1 MKLSR
6 QSTRKIIASAAATA
20 LALAA
25 MASLAACGSKDGDS
39 NQGGSGTT
47 EINALFMKQ
56 AGYSEEQIGSMIDQ
70 FEEAHSNIKVNATFV
85 SYEAL
90 HDKIVTSAPAG
101 TFDVV
106 LIDVIWP
113 AEFATSGIVLD
124 VTERYP
130 ANWESDMLGGAF
142 TTAKFDDKFWGVPW
156 GPSTKY
162 FYYNKTMVE
171 AVGASESDLDTWG
184 GVLATAQK
192 IKEAG
197 LAEYPLAWS
206 WAQAEAAVCDYG
218 QMLGAFGGQFTDAS
232 GALAV
237 NQGAGVQA
245 LEWMRQTVVDG
256 LSNPASI
263 TFLEDDVQKTLAQGE
278 TAFALNWESTFE
290 DLQDPDQ
297 SRVAGQIGL
306 LPTPMGPAGDR
317 PGINGAMALSI
328 GAKSKHVEEAWTF
341 IEFVTSQAIQNQF
354 PTGWMPNWKSSYDDA
369 AITGQAPELFAAAPT
384 ALATLILRPTVPN
397 YNSASA
403 ALQVELQQAL
413 SGAKEPQ
420 QAMDDAVAA
429 AQ

>member
-1 MKLSR
+1 MTSVQKRSR
-6 QSTRKIIASAAATA
+6 KTIA
-20 LALAA
+20 ALAA
-25 MASLAACGSKDGDS
+25 VALAAIAGLAACGSDS
-39 NQGGSGTT
+39 GGSDTT
-47 EINALFMKQ
+47 EIQALFMKQ
-56 AGYSEEQIGSMIDQ
+56 AGYTEEQIGSMINQ
-70 FEEAHSNIKVNATFV
+70 FEQANSGITVKPTFV

-124 VTERYP
+124 VTDRYP
-130 ANWESDMLGGAF
+130 DSWQNDMLGGAF
-142 TTAKFDDKFWGVPW
+142 TTAQFEDKFWGVPW

-162 FYYNKTMVE
+162 FYYNKEMVA
-171 AVGASESDLDTWG
+171 AVGATEADLDTWE
-184 GVLATAQK
+184 GVLATAK
-192 IKEAG
+192 AIKEAG
-197 LAEYPLAWS
+197 LADYPLAWS
-206 WAQAEAAVCDYG
+206 WSQAEAAVCDYG
-218 QMLGAFGGQFTDAS
+218 QILGAFGGQFTDAA
-232 GALAV
+232 GVLAV

-245 LEWMRQTVVDG
+245 LQWMKQTLDDG
-256 LSNPASI
+256 LSNPASL

-297 SRVAGQIGL
+297 SKVVGQIGL
-306 LPTPMGPAGDR
+306 LPTPMGPGGDR

-328 GAKSKHVEEAWTF
+328 GTKSKHVEEAWKF
-341 IEFVTSQAIQNQF
+341 IEFVTSQAIQDQY
-354 PTGWMPNWKSSYDDA
+354 PTGWMPNWKSSYDDQ
-369 AITGQAPELFAAAPT
+369 AITSQAPELFAAAPT
-384 ALATLILRPTVPN
+384 ALATLILRPTVAN

-413 SGAKEPQ
+413 TGAKDPQ

-429 AQ
+429 AK